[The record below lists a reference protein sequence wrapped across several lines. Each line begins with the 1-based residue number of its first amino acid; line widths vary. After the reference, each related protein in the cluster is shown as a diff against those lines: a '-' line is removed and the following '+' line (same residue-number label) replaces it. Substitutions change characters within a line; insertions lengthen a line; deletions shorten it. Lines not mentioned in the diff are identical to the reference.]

1 VLYNIRPESRID
13 FKELRGD
20 MDVLSGEATG
30 KKPSSKRRATRT
42 ARLLALPGAQLDAQ
56 LVGALLAEW
65 RHGELRLARSYRQ
78 CRGVSAEQLEDIYQ
92 DTSLVLLRRGY
103 SDQEHL
109 RNALRKGIKNRAL
122 QLHRDEHTRREI
134 LKRTAPDL
142 FAVRDTGGIEN
153 PPELAALL
161 HQDRAVVREFLT
173 ELTEAEKQ
181 VFVLM
186 ADGMRHRSIAPT
198 LGLPLNEARK
208 IVRVCERKR
217 ERFQLLYDTG
227 RLCGFRSST
236 ILAMQDGRATSDE
249 LAEQAFAHLE
259 GCAHCRAEHKTNAR
273 RLRRTFQGQAA
284 ALLPFPALAGHLGWV
299 TRLDLRVRSVQQRL
313 MPGGSP
319 AGGGVRERT
328 VQLLAGGGVA
338 AKVAAGVATVAVIA
352 GGTIGATRVLEHTP
366 AHHQAPRH
374 AIVASLPAAAA
385 APPDQPSRSTLRAI
399 AQTEPRRRAIPRE
412 RPSPRPATSGTAS
425 QSSGEQRE
433 PGGFAY
439 LGVPTTTA
447 AAPPAETAHV
457 ASQSGGGPFSP

>member
-30 KKPSSKRRATRT
+30 KKPSSKRRAKRT
-42 ARLLALPGAQLDAQ
+42 ARPLALPGAQLDAQ
-56 LVGALLAEW
+56 LLGALLADW
-65 RHGELRLARSYRQ
+65 RHSELRLARSYPQ
-78 CRGVSAEQLEDIYQ
+78 CRGVTAEQLEDIYQ
-92 DTSLVLLRRGY
+92 DTSLALLRRGY

-173 ELTEAEKQ
+173 ELTDQEKQ

-198 LGLPLNEARK
+198 LGLPLNDARK
-208 IVRVCERKR
+208 IVRACERKR

-236 ILAMQDGRATSDE
+236 ILAMQGGKATSDE
-249 LAEQAFAHLE
+249 LAQQAFAHLE

-284 ALLPFPALAGHLGWV
+284 ALLPFPILAGHLGWL
-299 TRLDLRVRSVQQRL
+299 TRLDLRIRSVQQRL
-313 MPGGSP
+313 MPGGAP
-319 AGGGVRERT
+319 AGGGGVRERA

-352 GGTIGATRVLEHTP
+352 GGTIGATHVLEHTP
-366 AHHQAPRH
+366 SHHQAPRH
-374 AIVASLPAAAA
+374 ATAATLPAAAA
-385 APPDQPSRSTLRAI
+385 EPSDQPQPARSAI
-399 AQTEPRRRAIPRE
+399 AQTEPRRRAIPSKHR
-412 RPSPRPATSGTAS
+412 SPRPATSSTAS
-425 QSSGEQRE
+425 PASAEQRE

-439 LGVPTTTA
+439 LGVPREA
-447 AAPPAETAHV
+447 PAPPAQTAHV
-457 ASQSGGGPFSP
+457 ASQSSGGPFSP